1 MTVNIFSPGGLGEA
15 VTFEDRRALPLTS
28 QVRAN
33 TLDKESSDEMVGKKV
48 MELPGLS
55 NLVVRTRAQGKAGT
69 RD

>member
-15 VTFEDRRALPLTS
+15 VTFENRHALPLNS
-28 QVRAN
+28 HVRAN
-33 TLDKESSDEMVGKKV
+33 TFDKESSDEVVGKRV

-55 NLVVRTRAQGKAGT
+55 NLVVRTRAQGKAGM